1 MISVGIDVS
10 KGKSM
15 VCVLKPYGEIVCSPF
30 EIQHMEKDL
39 ENFHSLLQKLDGEI
53 RIVMEATGI
62 YHLPVLTFFHN
73 KGYFVSVV
81 NPFAMKK
88 YAKDNSIRGAKT
100 DKLDS
105 IMIANYGIEKW
116 FKLQRYEG
124 DEETYAELKLL
135 GRRYRYYMELHVKA
149 LQELTHIL
157 DHVAPGLKKM
167 FNSWNEANGKDKLSD
182 FVERFWHFD
191 LNTSMSLEEFTEEY
205 LVWAKEKKY
214 HRSSSKAE
222 AVYELASS
230 GIPTL
235 SSSTPSTKMF
245 VQEAISVLRTVDSSL
260 SLILSRMQVLAKSL
274 PEYSTVREM
283 GGVGDVLA
291 VKLIAEIG
299 DVRRLHSAKALIAWA
314 GIDPPPYESGQ
325 FVGTRRKITKR
336 GSSTLRKVGYEVMR
350 VLKSHPVPE
359 DDAVYNYILKKEGEG
374 KSKKHAKIAGL
385 NKFLEDLLCKSKCS
399 LSSIGHQTYDFA
411 QAGNKASLFVV
422 HKNRL
427 IR

>member
-10 KGKSM
+10 KGKST
-15 VCVLKPYGEIVCSPF
+15 VCILKPYGEIMCSPF
-30 EIQHMEKDL
+30 EMLHGEKELNALDDL
-39 ENFHSLLQKLDGEI
+39 LNKLDGEI

-62 YHLPVLTFFHN
+62 YHLPILTFFHE
-73 KGYFVSVV
+73 KGYFVSVI

-88 YAKDNSIRGAKT
+88 YAKDSSIRGAKT

-116 FKLQRYEG
+116 FKLQRYKG
-124 DEETYAELKLL
+124 DEEIYAELKLL
-135 GRRYRYYMELHVKA
+135 GRRYRHYMELHVKA

-157 DHVAPGLKKM
+157 DYVMPGIKKM

-182 FVERFWHFD
+182 FVEQFWHFD
-191 LNTSMSLEEFTEEY
+191 LITAMSLEKFTEEY
-205 LVWAKEKKY
+205 LDWAKEKKY
-214 HRSSSKAE
+214 HRSRSKAE
-222 AVYELASS
+222 TVYELASS

-235 SSSTPSTKMF
+235 PSSTPSTKML

-260 SLILSRMQVLAKSL
+260 FLILTRMQELAKTL

-299 DVRRLHSAKALIAWA
+299 DIRRLHSAKALIAWA

-325 FVGTRRKITKR
+325 FIGSKRKITKR

-350 VLKSHPVPE
+350 VLKSHPAPK
-359 DDAVYNYILKKEGEG
+359 DDAVYNYILKKESEG

-385 NKFLEDLLCKSKCS
+385 NKFLR
-399 LSSIGHQTYDFA
+399 IYYARVMAIYQ
-411 QAGNKASLFVV
+411 
-422 HKNRL
+422 
-427 IR
+427 

>member
-15 VCVLKPYGEIVCSPF
+15 ICILKPYGEIVCNPF
-30 EIQHMEKDL
+30 EVQHVEAEL
-39 ENFHSLLQKLDGEI
+39 ASLDSMLSKLDGEI
-53 RIVMEATGI
+53 KIVMEATGV
-62 YHLPVLTFFHN
+62 YHLPILTFFHE
-73 KGYFVSVV
+73 KGYFISVI

-88 YAKDNSIRGAKT
+88 YAKNNSIRGAKT

-105 IMIANYGIEKW
+105 ITIANYGIEKW
-116 FKLQRYEG
+116 FKLQKYEG
-124 DEETYAELKLL
+124 DEETYAELKIL
-135 GRRYRYYMELHVKA
+135 GRRYRFYMELHVKA

-157 DHVAPGLKKM
+157 DYTMPGIKKM
-167 FNSWNEANGKDKLSD
+167 FNSWAESNGKDKLSD

-191 LNTSMSLEEFTEEY
+191 LITAMKREEFIEEY
-205 LVWAKEKKY
+205 FAWAKEKKY
-214 HRSSSKAE
+214 HQSRSKAE

-235 SSSTPSTKMF
+235 SSGTPTTKMF
-245 VQEAISVLRTVDSSL
+245 VQEAVSTLRAVDSSL
-260 SLILSRMQVLAKSL
+260 TNILTRMKELAKSL

-299 DVRRLHSAKALIAWA
+299 DVRKLHSAKALIACA

-325 FVGTRRKITKR
+325 FVGSNRKITKR

-350 VLKSHPVPE
+350 VLKSHPAPK
-359 DDAVYNYILKKEGEG
+359 DDAVYNYILKKEREG
-374 KSKKHAKIAGL
+374 KSKKLAKIAGL
-385 NKFLEDLLCKSKCS
+385 NKFLRIYYARVKEVY
-399 LSSIGHQTYDFA
+399 Q
-411 QAGNKASLFVV
+411 
-422 HKNRL
+422 
-427 IR
+427 

>member
-1 MISVGIDVS
+1 MISVGVDVS
-10 KGKSM
+10 KGKSTI
-15 VCVLKPYGEIVCSPF
+15 CILKPYGEIVCSPF
-30 EIQHMEKDL
+30 EVQHEEGAMEAFVDL
-39 ENFHSLLQKLDGEI
+39 LAKLDGEI
-53 RIVMEATGI
+53 RVVMEATGI
-62 YHLPVLTFFHN
+62 YHLPILTFLHD
-73 KGYFVSVV
+73 KGYFVSVI

-88 YAKDNSIRGAKT
+88 YAKNNSIRGAKT

-105 IMIANYGIEKW
+105 MMIANYGIEKW
-116 FKLQRYEG
+116 YKLQKYEG

-135 GRRYRYYMELHVKA
+135 RRRYRYYMELHVKA

-157 DHVAPGLKKM
+157 DYVMPGIKKM

-182 FVERFWHFD
+182 FVEKFWHFD
-191 LNTSMSLEEFTEEY
+191 LITSKNLEEFTEEY

-214 HRSSSKAE
+214 HCSKSKAE
-222 AVYELASS
+222 AVYELACN

-235 SSSTPSTKMF
+235 SSDTPSTKML
-245 VQEAISVLRTVDSSL
+245 VQEAVSVLRAIDSSL
-260 SLILSRMQVLAKSL
+260 TLILARMQSLAKSI

-291 VKLIAEIG
+291 PKLIAEIG

-325 FVGTRRKITKR
+325 FIGSKRRITKR

-350 VLKSHPVPE
+350 VLKSHPAPK
-359 DDAVYNYILKKEGEG
+359 DDAVYNYILKKEAEG

-385 NKFLEDLLCKSKCS
+385 NKFLRIYYSRVMEVYQK
-399 LSSIGHQTYDFA
+399 
-411 QAGNKASLFVV
+411 
-422 HKNRL
+422 
-427 IR
+427 